1 MKDLKTRQKFLELRA
16 QRKSFRAIEEEI
28 GISRRTQATWEK
40 EYKEELENLKALEV
54 EAVLERYRLTVKD
67 MVEQYCTD
75 LQRVNEELQRRDL
88 ADVPTPK
95 LYDIKLKLHARI
107 DEMSPVVIL
116 RDYNEP
122 EEDEEMNRVG
132 YAVLDET
139 IRADPRAEEIV
150 RELFFD
156 LEFNR
161 SGTTGKPLPDDLDKG
176 ARKKQLADEF
186 IEIAFGV
193 SPTALEVLRN
203 EEADRAAQG
212 L

>member
-1 MKDLKTRQKFLELRA
+1 MKDLKTKQKFLELRA
-16 QRKSFRAIEEEI
+16 QRKSFRAIEEEV
-28 GISRRTQATWEK
+28 GISRRTQAIWEK
-40 EYKEELENLKALEV
+40 EYKEELEHLKAVEL

-67 MVEQYCTD
+67 MVEQYCID

-107 DEMSPVVIL
+107 DEMSPVIIL
-116 RDYNEP
+116 HDYNEP
-122 EEDEEMNRVG
+122 EEDEELSRVG
-132 YAVLDET
+132 QAIMNET
-139 IRADPRAEEIV
+139 TAANPRAREIIY
-150 RELFFD
+150 EIWE
-156 LEFNR
+156 LEFSR

-186 IEIAFGV
+186 IDIAFSV
-193 SPTALEVLRN
+193 SPTALDVHRN